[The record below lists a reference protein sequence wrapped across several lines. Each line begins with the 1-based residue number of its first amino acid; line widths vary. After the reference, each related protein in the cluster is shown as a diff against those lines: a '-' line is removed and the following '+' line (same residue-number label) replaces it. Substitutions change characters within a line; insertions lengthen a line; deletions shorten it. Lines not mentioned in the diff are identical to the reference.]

1 MIVMKPIILGLILF
15 TVLAIGNGNL
25 FAQNRKLSLKIEDGV
40 LDRSLNRAPS
50 SYSPALKKAT
60 PAVVAV
66 TTQQVVRRLYPGG
79 GSSPREELLRRFFG
93 LPLLNNARVEEE
105 MVPAGIGS
113 GVIVSPE
120 GHTITNAHVITDPR
134 TGELVEEVTVQL
146 SDKRQFQAK
155 IIGFDRSTD
164 VAVLKI
170 EDDKPFPHVT
180 LANSDHLEV
189 GDIVFAAGNPLGIGM
204 TVTMGIISATK
215 KSELGV
221 LDLEGSYENFIQ
233 TDAAINRGNSGGPL
247 LDAVGRLIGINTAII
262 SQTGASM
269 GIGLAIPVNMV
280 QKVLTDL
287 VERGGVR
294 RGFLGVELAPSS
306 DGTGVIVTKIVPGS
320 AADLAGFEPKDRII
334 KVDSQAVD
342 SINQSRL
349 AISQTAPGTKITID
363 VIRGGNKKTLFVTLD
378 LMGGKNRISMP
389 GVSLEE
395 LSVENRLRFQIPPTT
410 KGVVVTESTGN
421 AETFK
426 EGVVIVEINGFQVNS
441 IQEVEEQIKSGINR
455 FYVWYRN
462 KYRFLAYRVP

>member
-1 MIVMKPIILGLILF
+1 M
-15 TVLAIGNGNL
+15 
-25 FAQNRKLSLKIEDGV
+25 
-40 LDRSLNRAPS
+40 
-50 SYSPALKKAT
+50 
-60 PAVVAV
+60 
-66 TTQQVVRRLYPGG
+66 
-79 GSSPREELLRRFFG
+79 LRF
-93 LPLLNNARVEEE
+93 
-105 MVPAGIGS
+105 
-113 GVIVSPE
+113 
-120 GHTITNAHVITDPR
+120 
-134 TGELVEEVTVQL
+134 
-146 SDKRQFQAK
+146 
-155 IIGFDRSTD
+155 
-164 VAVLKI
+164 LKI

>member
-1 MIVMKPIILGLILF
+1 MKPFRISTFALAVLF
-15 TVLAIGNGNL
+15 VNVSAL
-25 FAQNRKLSLKIEDGV
+25 AQNNGFSLKVEDGEI
-40 LDRSLNRAPS
+40 DRSLNRAPN
-50 SYSPALKKAT
+50 SYSPSLRKAT

-79 GSSPREELLRRFFG
+79 SSNPREELLRRFFG
-93 LPLLNNARVEEE
+93 LPNFNSPRVEEE

-113 GVIVSPE
+113 GVIVTPE

-134 TGELVEEVTVQL
+134 TGELVEEVTIQL
-146 SDKRQFQAK
+146 TDKREFQGK

-170 EDDKPFPHVT
+170 DADEPLPHVS
-180 LANSDHLEV
+180 LANSDLLEV

-221 LDLEGSYENFIQ
+221 LEQEGSYENFIQ

-247 LDAVGRLIGINTAII
+247 LDARGRLIGINTAII

-280 QKVLTDL
+280 KKVLTDI
-287 VERGGVR
+287 VERGGIR
-294 RGFLGVELAPSS
+294 RGFLGVELASS
-306 DGTGVIVTKIVPGS
+306 NDGSGAIVKKIVPDS
-320 AADLAGFEPKDRII
+320 AADVAGFEQNDRII
-334 KVDSQAVD
+334 KVDSQKVD
-342 SINQSRL
+342 SINQSRW
-349 AISQTAPGTKITID
+349 AISQTAPGTKIPIE
-363 VIRGGNKKTLFVTLD
+363 VIRSGKKLTLFVTLD
-378 LMGGKNRISMP
+378 LMGSKNRISIP
-389 GVSLEE
+389 GVSLEP
-395 LSVENRLRFQIPPTT
+395 LTQENRLKFQIPSTT
-410 KGVVVTESTGN
+410 KGVVVINSTGK

>member
-1 MIVMKPIILGLILF
+1 MRSLIASVSITFFLLAVGSLYSQSNGF
-15 TVLAIGNGNL
+15 T
-25 FAQNRKLSLKIEDGV
+25 LKVDDGE
-40 LDRSLNRAPS
+40 LDRTLSRAPN
-50 SYSPALKKAT
+50 SYSFSLKKAT

-66 TTQQVVRRLYPGG
+66 TTQQIVRRLYPGD
-79 GSSPREELLRRFFG
+79 SSNPRDDFLRRYFG
-93 LPLLNNARVEEE
+93 LPNFNAPRIEEE

-134 TGELVEEVTVQL
+134 TGELVKEVTIQL
-146 SDKRQFQAK
+146 SDKKEFQAK

-170 EDDKPFPHVT
+170 EADEPLPYVS
-180 LANSDHLEV
+180 LANSDRLEV
-189 GDIVFAAGNPLGIGM
+189 GDVVFAAGNPLGIGM

-215 KSELGV
+215 RSELGV
-221 LDLEGSYENFIQ
+221 LDQVGSYENFIQ

-247 LDAVGRLIGINTAII
+247 LDSRGRLIGINTAII
-262 SQTGASM
+262 SQTGSSI

-280 QKVLTDL
+280 KKVLTDL

-294 RGFLGVELAPSS
+294 RGFLGVELSATV
-306 DGTGVIVTKIVPGS
+306 DATGAVVEKIVTGS

-334 KVDSQAVD
+334 KVGSKKVD

-349 AISQTAPGTKITID
+349 AISQTTPGTQLPIE
-363 VIRGGNKKTLFVTLD
+363 VIRKGEKLVLFVTLD
-378 LMGGKNRISMP
+378 VMGGKKRISIP
-389 GVSLEE
+389 GVSLEA
-395 LSVENRLRFQIPPTT
+395 LSSENRLRFQIPSTT
-410 KGVVVTESTGN
+410 KGVVVTESTGV
-421 AETFK
+421 EKTFK
-426 EGVVIVEINGFQVNS
+426 QGVVIVEINGFQVNS
-441 IQEVEEQIKSGINR
+441 VQQVEEQIKSGINR